1 MWSPRSLIAWSWTLV
16 VFGLCWTPRRM
27 LPINEN
33 PPVPLLFGYL
43 DKAVHF
49 FMFAGFGFLWMFAR
63 AGKARWVIAAGIAA
77 AAISELGQMAPAVN
91 RDAEWSD
98 GLADVLGVLAGV
110 GVSRFG
116 WAMFPLPRKPTD
128 PVDS

>member
-1 MWSPRSLIAWSWTLV
+1 
-16 VFGLCWTPRRM
+16 M